1 MINKPTIIFAFPFC
15 QGGVASFNFNI
26 LNYSKLK
33 TNFYTKV
40 ILIKE
45 IEDSRSPFLDTFLAD
60 EVINFNY
67 SRKDNKYYVEKRLNQ
82 ILDLNEGAIVTDNAL
97 TICAARRFNNPKTIF
112 HLLHDFFYVNQ
123 HIQLEDYIDN
133 AVAHSSFFTDAIFSS
148 NPIKWMNHS
157 FYLPYGVQKQ
167 EIDLSCKNNT
177 RLNLVFLGRLEKSK
191 GVLSLIEIEK
201 KLEAQ
206 NVNVN
211 WTIIG
216 KGVCKE
222 ELVNQWIDKQNCNF
236 FEPVNTIEVFNI
248 LHNQDIF
255 VFPTNFE
262 GTPVSI
268 LESIACGVVPI
279 VNDLPGGIRDI
290 VLAEI
295 GFRCTLNNLDEFV
308 NTIKLL
314 DKDRNLL
321 SIMQHSCMQHSE
333 DFFEIK
339 KNADAYF
346 ELFSKYSIL
355 KDSSSITSNIMLS
368 RLDRPYIPN
377 FITQFFRNLK

>member
-1 MINKPTIIFAFPFC
+1 MP
-15 QGGVASFNFNI
+15 NI
-26 LNYSKLK
+26 AIYCYPVIYK
-33 TNFYTKV
+33 TDDK
-40 ILIKE
+40 KE
-45 IEDSRSPFLDTFLAD
+45 NI
-60 EVINFNY
+60 
-67 SRKDNKYYVEKRLNQ
+67 
-82 ILDLNEGAIVTDNAL
+82 TDN
-97 TICAARRFNNPKTIF
+97 I
-112 HLLHDFFYVNQ
+112 
-123 HIQLEDYIDN
+123 
-133 AVAHSSFFTDAIFSS
+133 
-148 NPIKWMNHS
+148 
-157 FYLPYGVQKQ
+157 
-167 EIDLSCKNNT
+167 
-177 RLNLVFLGRLEKSK
+177 
-191 GVLSLIEIEK
+191 IEIEK

-308 NTIKLL
+308 NTINAGIKYG
-314 DKDRNLL
+314 KNL
-321 SIMQHSCMQHSE
+321 I
-333 DFFEIK
+333 D
-339 KNADAYF
+339 
-346 ELFSKYSIL
+346 
-355 KDSSSITSNIMLS
+355 
-368 RLDRPYIPN
+368 
-377 FITQFFRNLK
+377 